1 MAMKNGKSE
10 GEQMSRLL
18 RQGSILILCL
28 MVSVFSAQLFAQSG
42 GVLKV
47 IKVNG
52 RNAGMASSDGVLA
65 GETLY
70 VAGQDGRS
78 TDGSLPKDLSQEVSQ
93 SLRNVQGVL
102 RAAGMD
108 FDNVVWMHIYLTNA
122 QDIAGMNEAYWKS
135 IGAHPPARTVLVVG
149 GLPKGEKVEISCIA
163 VADTVNRRVIHP
175 QGWPQGPH
183 TDPAGIQAG
192 EVLYMSAQDGA
203 DRLTGKVP
211 ADYGTEV
218 KQALDNVGT
227 ILKTANM
234 SMANVVW
241 VNPYLGSSE
250 ANSGG
255 QSTSGPIAHNGQVQ
269 PPQTN
274 VMNKIYA
281 SYFEFGNTPG
291 RGTIQVVDLPNKSH
305 VVFSCIAGADLS
317 KRKSIQIRNMKPS
330 PTASPGVIYGDT
342 YYMSGKSG
350 FIPDQGIVTQDIGL
364 QLRQT
369 MRNLLDDL
377 QGADMDFPDV
387 VQATVYL
394 RDMNY
399 TDQVVPLYGTFFKG
413 SFPAQNLLQ
422 NSFDM
427 KTSTGEQ
434 ISFIAVRQPKQ

>member
-1 MAMKNGKSE
+1 
-10 GEQMSRLL
+10 MSRLL
-18 RQGSILILCL
+18 RQGLVVILFLL
-28 MVSVFSAQLFAQSG
+28 VGAFGTRLFSQSG

-52 RNAGMASSDGVLA
+52 RNARQASSDGVLA
-65 GETLY
+65 GATLY
-70 VAGQDGRS
+70 VAGQDGRT

-108 FDNVVWMHIYLTNA
+108 FGNVVWMHIYLTNA
-122 QDIAGMNEAYWKS
+122 QDMAGMNEAYWRS

-149 GLPKGEKVEISCIA
+149 GLPNGEKVEISCIA
-163 VADTVNRRVIHP
+163 VADSIQRRVIHP

-183 TDPAGIQAG
+183 IDPAGIEAG
-192 EVLYMSAQDGA
+192 DVLYMSAQDGA
-203 DRLTGKVP
+203 DRLTGKV
-211 ADYGTEV
+211 AEDYGTEV

-241 VNPYLGSSE
+241 VNPYLVGRE
-250 ANSGG
+250 ASSGG
-255 QSTSGPIAHNGQVQ
+255 QGASAPIAHNGQPQ

-291 RGTIQVVDLPNKSH
+291 RGTIQVADLPNKAH
-305 VVFSCIAGADLS
+305 IVFSCIAGADLS
-317 KRKSIQIRNMKPS
+317 KRKSIQIRNMKLS

-394 RDMNY
+394 RDMSY
-399 TDQVVPLYGTFFKG
+399 TDQVVPLYGPFFKG
-413 SFPAQNLLQ
+413 SFPAQTLLQ